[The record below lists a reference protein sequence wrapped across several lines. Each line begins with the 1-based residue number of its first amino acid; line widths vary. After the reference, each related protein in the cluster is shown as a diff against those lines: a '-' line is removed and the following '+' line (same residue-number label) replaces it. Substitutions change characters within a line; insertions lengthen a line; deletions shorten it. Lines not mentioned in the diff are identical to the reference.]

1 MMGSSIEGLWLEGGW
16 RGWVMRMGLL
26 EGHAA
31 RCDGVP
37 GWLVMGRMV
46 QADAGVRLCRHSGLW
61 AYD

>member
-1 MMGSSIEGLWLEGGW
+1 
-16 RGWVMRMGLL
+16 MRMGLL

-46 QADAGVRLCRHSGLW
+46 QVEAGVGLCRPFGVMGL
-61 AYD
+61 